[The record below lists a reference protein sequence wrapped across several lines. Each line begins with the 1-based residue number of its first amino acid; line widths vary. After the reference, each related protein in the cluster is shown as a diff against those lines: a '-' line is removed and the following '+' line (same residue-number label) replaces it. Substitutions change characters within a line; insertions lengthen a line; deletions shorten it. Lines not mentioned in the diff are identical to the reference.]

1 MLMHGDWH
9 TKDDEEDDAPD
20 VELEDAPDE
29 LADRDDDADEAI
41 EDLEAEA
48 ADDWVDETEELAE
61 DNEELAPLPVASE
74 FDFTCLSLVLQAASI
89 KQATQNT
96 MNSRMFIS
104 IIHPR
109 LRLWQTAYV
118 AAIPEYDNLS
128 GVEDGWNHWLH
139 CAIPTDEG
147 SRRKPSAFLPFTTPF
162 TKPGSHRD
170 TFRKNAA
177 DDRRNRLTINP

>member
-1 MLMHGDWH
+1 MHGDWH

-20 VELEDAPDE
+20 MELEDAPDE
-29 LADRDDDADEAI
+29 LADRDDEDDDADEAI
-41 EDLEAEA
+41 EELEAEA

-109 LRLWQTAYV
+109 
-118 AAIPEYDNLS
+118 
-128 GVEDGWNHWLH
+128 
-139 CAIPTDEG
+139 
-147 SRRKPSAFLPFTTPF
+147 
-162 TKPGSHRD
+162 
-170 TFRKNAA
+170 
-177 DDRRNRLTINP
+177 